1 MFCFSLVSPQRMLT
15 GPDLA
20 YIGSSVTFRCHWLD
34 SSPPIKYELLRDR
47 IPVRTYIVYEG
58 NRSVPFVLKVT
69 AKSEGLYLC
78 KATGTTHKGLSNSI
92 QLRVVGECNY
102 LPTTSDSLSKPY
114 LFHHSSATV
123 KHQGVFQT
131 LPARCVRGVTLRAE
145 LQRHPRLEP
154 VLHLV
159 FQQA

>member
-1 MFCFSLVSPQRMLT
+1 MLT

-20 YIGSSVTFRCHWLD
+20 YISSRATFWCQWPD
-34 SSPPIKYELLRDR
+34 SSPPIIYELLRDW
-47 IPVRTYIVYEG
+47 IPVGMDIVSKG
-58 NRSVPFVLKVT
+58 NRSVSFVLKVT

-78 KATGTTHKGLSNSI
+78 KAAGKTHTGLSNSI
-92 QLRVVGECNY
+92 QLGVVSECYY
-102 LPTTSDSLSKPY
+102 LPTTSDSLSEPY
-114 LFHHSSATV
+114 LFHHCSATV

-131 LPARCVRGVTLRAE
+131 LPARRVRGVTLRAE
-145 LQRHPRLEP
+145 LQHHPRLAP